1 MDQRRVEDLLGKNAQ
16 LELENQ
22 SLQEQVSL
30 LSLQL
35 EEERGRITGKHQEKL
50 IKVYQMICLHFTI
63 KDLNPSMSV
72 WGIYALKC
80 TVDISS

>member
-1 MDQRRVEDLLGKNAQ
+1 MDQQRVEDLLAKNAQ

-35 EEERGRITGKHQEKL
+35 EEERGRNAGKFQKKKL
-50 IKVYQMICLHFTI
+50 YELSREYSLTCNICG
-63 KDLNPSMSV
+63 P
-72 WGIYALKC
+72 A
-80 TVDISS
+80 

>member
-35 EEERGRITGKHQEKL
+35 EEERGRNTGKSYQGKL
-50 IKVYQMICLHFTI
+50 IRV
-63 KDLNPSMSV
+63 KDRFRLGQGVSYV
-72 WGIYALKC
+72 K
-80 TVDISS
+80 

>member
-1 MDQRRVEDLLGKNAQ
+1 MDQIRVEDLLGKNAQ

-35 EEERGRITGKHQEKL
+35 EEERGRNTGKYDQRKL
-50 IKVYQMICLHFTI
+50 IE
-63 KDLNPSMSV
+63 
-72 WGIYALKC
+72 
-80 TVDISS
+80 

>member
-1 MDQRRVEDLLGKNAQ
+1 MDQQRVEDLLGKNAQ

-35 EEERGRITGKHQEKL
+35 EEERGRNTGEWVFRK
-50 IKVYQMICLHFTI
+50 
-63 KDLNPSMSV
+63 
-72 WGIYALKC
+72 
-80 TVDISS
+80 TV